1 MNMQVSVSY
10 GNQVEG
16 LRIKE
21 RALENLMPDQSEEER
36 VAAVLDFVT
45 ASIRTRAQRYLK
57 DETDDLVER
66 YVEQNTDPIS

>member
-36 VAAVLDFVT
+36 VAAVLDFVI

-66 YVEQNTDPIS
+66 YVEQNTTPIS